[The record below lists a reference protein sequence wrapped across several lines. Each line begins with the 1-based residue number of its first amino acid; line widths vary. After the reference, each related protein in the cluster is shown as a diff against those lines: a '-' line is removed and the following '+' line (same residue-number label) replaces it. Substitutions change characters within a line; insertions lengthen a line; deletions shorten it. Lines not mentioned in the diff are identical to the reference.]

1 MIYRYS
7 YYKTILDKSLTII
20 SISFLV
26 LEKKWIIFESIK

>member
-20 SISFLV
+20 SISFLAR
-26 LEKKWIIFESIK
+26 EEMDNF